1 VNNSDKPAM
10 PISRE
15 QEVDVHNALAFP
27 SSHSMPMIGLT
38 KREHFAG
45 LAMQALI
52 TTSPHWEV
60 LGGKCPSYNETAIE
74 AYAYADSLLNGKKGA
89 T

>member
-1 VNNSDKPAM
+1 MKNSDTPAM
-10 PISRE
+10 PLCQAQQADLDAADGLPHKYGIPTG
-15 QEVDVHNALAFP
+15 L
-27 SSHSMPMIGLT
+27 GLT

-60 LGGKCPSYNETAIE
+60 LGGKCPSYNETATE
-74 AYAYADSLLNGKKGA
+74 AYAYADSLLNHK
-89 T
+89 